1 MPELPEVQAL
11 ATDLTRR
18 LAGRTIVRLEVASI
32 NALRTFDPPVSALA
46 GKTVERVERHG
57 KFLDVVAGEVRLVMH
72 LSLAGW
78 VRWHDGG
85 GPVPA
90 PARPGKGPLVARLLL
105 DDGAWLDVTEQGTR
119 HAVALY
125 VVRRPDDVPGITR
138 LGPDPLAEGFTR
150 ETLRHILEGAGR
162 SRIKGV
168 LRDQARVAGIG
179 NAYSDEILHAARLSP
194 FKPASSFDDEE
205 LGRLYDATQS
215 VLREALERAD
225 GMGAADLKREKK
237 AAMRVHGRAGQ
248 PCPVCGDTVR
258 QVVYSSS
265 TMEYCPTCQTDG
277 KPLADRALSRLVK

>member
-18 LAGRTIVRLEVASI
+18 LAGRTIARLEVVSI
-32 NALRTFDPPVSALA
+32 NALRTVEPPVSALA
-46 GKTVERVERHG
+46 GQTIEHVERHG
-57 KFLDVVAGEVRLVMH
+57 KFLDIVAGDVRLVMH

-85 GPVPA
+85 GTAPPPA
-90 PARPGKGPLVARLLL
+90 HPGKGPLVARLLL
-105 DDGAWLDVTEQGTR
+105 DDGARLDVTEYGTR

-125 VVRRPDDVPGITR
+125 VVRRPEEVPGITR
-138 LGPDPLAEGFTR
+138 LGPDPLAQDFTR
-150 ETLRHILEGAGR
+150 DTLAQILGHAGR

-194 FKPASSFDDEE
+194 FKPASSFDDTEVDQLFE
-205 LGRLYDATQS
+205 AVRAVLSDA
-215 VLREALERAD
+215 VARAD

-237 AAMRVHGRAGQ
+237 LAMQVHGHTGQ
-248 PCPVCGDTVR
+248 PCPVCGDTVL
-258 QVVYSSS
+258 QVVYSDS
-265 TMEYCPTCQTDG
+265 TMQYCPTCQTG
-277 KPLADRALSRLVK
+277 GRPLADRALSRLLK